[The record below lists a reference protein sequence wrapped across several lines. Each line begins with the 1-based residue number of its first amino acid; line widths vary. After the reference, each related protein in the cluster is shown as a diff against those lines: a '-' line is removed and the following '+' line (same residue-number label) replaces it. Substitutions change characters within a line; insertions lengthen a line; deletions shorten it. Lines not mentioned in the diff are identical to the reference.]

1 MKKKIL
7 VVDDDA
13 DVAKLLKSKL
23 DALSRFEVMTATG
36 GKIGWALVQSDQ
48 PDLVVCDIDMP
59 DMDGPAVSIA
69 MGGKD
74 ATRNIPIIFLSSL
87 ISAKEQSKQTSGRW
101 PVISKESPFP
111 DLVKKID
118 EMIAGAAAGA

>member
-1 MKKKIL
+1 MNKKIL

-23 DALSRFEVMTATG
+23 DALARYDVMTAAG
-36 GKIGWALVQSDQ
+36 GKIAWALVQSQQ

-59 DMDGPAVSIA
+59 DMDGPSVANA
-69 MGGKD
+69 MEGKEV
-74 ATRNIPIIFLSSL
+74 TRNIPIIFLSSL
-87 ISAKEQSKQTSGRW
+87 ISAKEQPKQTPGRW

-111 DLVKKID
+111 ELVKRID
-118 EMIAGAAAGA
+118 EMIGGTAAGA